1 MRTRRSAPGFTIIEL
16 MIVMVIVGVM
26 VALAGPN
33 IRDLMIRIRVKAAA
47 SDLHSSLI
55 LARSEAI
62 KRNNVTQVVPVSA
75 ANWAQG
81 WSVQTT
87 IPPSPTIITLSQQQ
101 SYENVTFTTT
111 NAAYAAAAVANV
123 TFSGNGRET
132 GSAGAGIAFV
142 IQSPGNLQIKA
153 RCVVLDPSGRPAVR
167 QDADNNPVNGCN

>member
-1 MRTRRSAPGFTIIEL
+1 MRIRSAPGFTIIEL
-16 MIVMVIVGVM
+16 MMVMVVVGVM

-62 KRNNVTQVVPVSA
+62 KRNAGMQIVPVSA
-75 ANWAQG
+75 ANWALG
-81 WSVQTT
+81 WTVKVQT
-87 IPPSPTIITLSQQQ
+87 SGDVLSQQQ

-111 NAAYAAAAVANV
+111 NAAYAAAAVTNV
-123 TFSGNGRET
+123 TFSGTGRET

-142 IQSPGNLQIKA
+142 IQSPGNPQIKA

-167 QDADNNPVNGCN
+167 QDADNNPANGCN